1 MDLKFE
7 ILRSGDFEPGRP
19 ASTRRYSKLGSRRF
33 DSTLLVSMFS
43 KAHPVFLVTQRM
55 LRVVMGYAERQ
66 VPAGNYALNSR
77 EGGKDRT
84 KKGFFFL
91 VNY

>member
-19 ASTRRYSKLGSRRF
+19 ASTRRYSKLGSRRRCF
-33 DSTLLVSMFS
+33 DSTLLVNMFS
-43 KAHPVFLVTQRM
+43 KARPVFLVTERM

-77 EGGKDRT
+77 EGGKDRI
-84 KKGFFFL
+84 F
-91 VNY
+91 